1 MSIQDQLTSDV
12 KLAMKAHD
20 KTRISVIRMVLSSIK
35 YSEIE
40 KKAPLTDDQVLEVLA
55 RELKQRKDSFV
66 EFTKANREDL
76 ATKVEAEIKIIE
88 EYLPEQ
94 LSEEEVR
101 EIVNAAIDELGATS
115 KADMGKVMGRVM
127 PAVKGRADG
136 KMINKIVQELLL

>member
-136 KMINKIVQELLL
+136 KMINRIVQELLL